1 MEKAGEKIM
10 RLFRKTIELDEKGMN
25 EFITSVSEDN
35 APRYKK
41 REELRSN
48 TESGSY
54 WDTLAA
60 EREQGAKEKVSDGI
74 DVNDID
80 PDVYIDTLTGDD
92 EPDYAKSTEDAE
104 IEAAISLLD
113 SRKGVSRQPDRSEE
127 EQRRALS
134 AEFRNAFMMSRSEND
149 GKEKGS
155 EKEEKQE
162 KEEIPEFKGS
172 ETEADTYAANEALF
186 ERELQKEKEAA
197 AKAKASEGEKK
208 DKALKTEKKPVK
220 ERREGLFTRR
230 RDKTAIAEEKLLSGG
245 KMSARALRDLVV
257 AKCDSIQDCRLQLN
271 IDRTS
276 YQEVTAYL
284 QDTQLI
290 ERLDINEKAELSEA
304 GRHILAIKKEM
315 ERTSRKRRKLTDYQ
329 ISILE
334 RYEESIPTDIKKI
347 EEDEEY
353 HALIKEDL
361 QKLEGEKGEII
372 YDRDNAEEKR
382 GFLKKLGMISAIV
395 ITALLVLYLALFL
408 VTEREI
414 NIMPEFIVTVACAII
429 LVTYIFV
436 ENRRAVYTIKM
447 SDKKMNRLITLQNK
461 IKIKYINSTNTID
474 FLYDKY
480 AINSSGELK
489 YRWEQYVVMRD
500 EMNLQ
505 KKNIE
510 ILDMYER
517 EIENYMKQLGVHDP
531 EVWTYQA
538 SALVDPREMVE
549 LKHRLNS
556 RRGKLRES
564 IDFNQGLIDE
574 SMAKLRE
581 LIEEFPEKEDVIKAV
596 VSDYEIAL

>member
-1 MEKAGEKIM
+1 M

-41 REELRSN
+41 REDLRSN

-60 EREQGAKEKVSDGI
+60 EREQGAKGKVSDGI
-74 DVNDID
+74 DVNDVD
-80 PDVYIDTLTGDD
+80 PNVYVDTLTGED
-92 EPDYAKSTEDAE
+92 EAVYPKNTEEAE
-104 IEAAISLLD
+104 IEAALSLLD

-134 AEFRNAFMMSRSEND
+134 AEFRNAFMMSRPENEEKD
-149 GKEKGS
+149 KDKEK
-155 EKEEKQE
+155 KQE
-162 KEEIPEFKGS
+162 KEDNKPASEEFEKEEES
-172 ETEADTYAANEALF
+172 EVLVANEALF
-186 ERELQKEKEAA
+186 ERELQREKEAA
-197 AKAKASEGEKK
+197 ARAKASEEKK
-208 DKALKTEKKPVK
+208 ETSLKTEKTPVK
-220 ERREGLFTRR
+220 EKREGLFTRR
-230 RDKTAIAEEKLLSGG
+230 RDKAVLAEEKLLSGG

-353 HALIKEDL
+353 HTLIKEDL

-372 YDRDNAEEKR
+372 YERDNAEEKR

-395 ITALLVLYLALFL
+395 IIALLVLYLALFI

-414 NIMPEFIVTVACAII
+414 NIVPEFIVTVACASI
-429 LVTYIFV
+429 LVTYIFG

-480 AINSSGELK
+480 AIN
-489 YRWEQYVVMRD
+489 
-500 EMNLQ
+500 
-505 KKNIE
+505 
-510 ILDMYER
+510 
-517 EIENYMKQLGVHDP
+517 
-531 EVWTYQA
+531 
-538 SALVDPREMVE
+538 
-549 LKHRLNS
+549 
-556 RRGKLRES
+556 
-564 IDFNQGLIDE
+564 
-574 SMAKLRE
+574 
-581 LIEEFPEKEDVIKAV
+581 
-596 VSDYEIAL
+596 

>member
-1 MEKAGEKIM
+1 M

-41 REELRSN
+41 RENIKSN
-48 TESGSY
+48 VESGSY

-60 EREQGAKEKVSDGI
+60 EREKGAKERPFSDNEDFVPDSYEEAEEDYMMGR
-74 DVNDID
+74 D
-80 PDVYIDTLTGDD
+80 P
-92 EPDYAKSTEDAE
+92 EEEE
-104 IEAAISLLD
+104 IEAAASLINT
-113 SRKGVSRQPDRSEE
+113 VSYENEE
-127 EQRRALS
+127 ERKRALS
-134 AEFRNAFMMSRSEND
+134 KEFRNAFLTNRPKAEDSF
-149 GKEKGS
+149 KEEVPDEEDFDIPDLPKESFEKEPEDKEPQDS
-155 EKEEKQE
+155 EKAESK
-162 KEEIPEFKGS
+162 
-172 ETEADTYAANEALF
+172 
-186 ERELQKEKEAA
+186 
-197 AKAKASEGEKK
+197 KAVK
-208 DKALKTEKKPVK
+208 EKKPAK
-220 ERREGLFTRR
+220 EKKNKGFTRR
-230 RDKTAIAEEKLLSGG
+230 RDKEKEAIKEEKMLAGAKG
-245 KMSARALRDLVV
+245 NARALRELVV
-257 AKCDSIQDCRLQLN
+257 AKCDAVQDGRLQLN
-271 IDRTS
+271 ILRTE

-290 ERLDINEKAELSEA
+290 ERLDLSEKSELSEA

-334 RYEESIPTDIKKI
+334 RYEEVVPTDIKKI

-353 HALIKEDL
+353 HNLIKEDL

-372 YDRDNAEEKR
+372 FERESAEDRLV
-382 GFLKKLGMISAIV
+382 FLKKLGIVSAIV
-395 ITALLVLYLALFL
+395 ITALMILYLGLFIAMD
-408 VTEREI
+408 REI
-414 NIMPEFIVTVACAII
+414 NIMPEFLITVVCAIFLI
-429 LVTYIFV
+429 TYIFID
-436 ENRRAVYTIKM
+436 NRRAVFTIKM

-461 IKIKYINSTNTID
+461 IKIKYVNSTNTID

-489 YRWEQYVVMRD
+489 YRWEQYVAMRD

-549 LKHRLNS
+549 LKHRLNT
-556 RRGKLRES
+556 RRGKLRDS
-564 IDFNQGLIDE
+564 IDYNQGLIDE
-574 SMAKLRE
+574 AMTKLRA
-581 LIEEFPEKEDVIKAV
+581 LIEEFPDKADVIKAV
-596 VSDYEIAL
+596 VSDYEIVL

>member
-1 MEKAGEKIM
+1 M

-41 REELRSN
+41 REELKSN
-48 TESGSY
+48 VESGSY

-60 EREQGAKEKVSDGI
+60 EREKGLADRPMSDNY
-74 DVNDID
+74 D
-80 PDVYIDTLTGDD
+80 LDD
-92 EPDYAKSTEDAE
+92 EDYVNTMDSMEDSGLSPEDEE
-104 IEAAISLLD
+104 IEAAASLATMSLH
-113 SRKGVSRQPDRSEE
+113 ENE
-127 EQRRALS
+127 AEQRRAIS
-134 AEFRNAFMMSRSEND
+134 EEFKNAFKLHGEETKFDRSFPNVPDDDESVRERKERAESLPDDDDPLDFLDAIGPKTKDENSNDREAVIERETSRENA
-149 GKEKGS
+149 
-155 EKEEKQE
+155 KEETDNKRKEQPE
-162 KEEIPEFKGS
+162 K
-172 ETEADTYAANEALF
+172 
-186 ERELQKEKEAA
+186 RKE
-197 AKAKASEGEKK
+197 SK
-208 DKALKTEKKPVK
+208 DKDKKESKPK
-220 ERREGLFTRR
+220 REGLFTRR
-230 RDKTAIAEEKLLSGG
+230 RSASSFKDEEVGAG
-245 KMSARALRDLVV
+245 KGSRALRDLVV
-257 AKCDSIQDCRLQLN
+257 AKCDAVQDGRLQLN
-271 IDRTS
+271 ILRTE

-290 ERLDINEKAELSEA
+290 ERLDAAEKGELSEA

-334 RYEESIPTDIKKI
+334 RYEEVVPSDIKKI

-353 HALIKEDL
+353 HNLIKEDL
-361 QKLEGEKGEII
+361 SKLEGEKNDII
-372 YDRDNAEEKR
+372 FERDNAEDKLV
-382 GFLKKLGMISAIV
+382 FLKKLGIVSTIV
-395 ITALLVLYLALFL
+395 IIALLVLYMGLFIA
-408 VTEREI
+408 TERKI
-414 NIMPEFIVTVACAII
+414 NIMPEFLITVACAII
-429 LVTYIFV
+429 LVTYIFI
-436 ENRRAVYTIKM
+436 ENRRSVFAIKM

-461 IKIKYINSTNTID
+461 IKIKYVNSANTID

-489 YRWEQYVVMRD
+489 YRWEQYVAMRD

-549 LKHRLNS
+549 LKHRLNT
-556 RRGKLRES
+556 RRGKLRDS
-564 IDFNQGLIDE
+564 IHP
-574 SMAKLRE
+574 KKR
-581 LIEEFPEKEDVIKAV
+581 
-596 VSDYEIAL
+596 